1 MFLELSHFLVPLPVS
16 SSCYYR
22 DQDKLSETSTCFL
35 VPNLHSECPVFTVS
49 SYLTIC
55 NANSCFQLNAPAD
68 IPQETRTSEC
78 HWLKGCGTRLKA
90 AGTASGRCLPAFP
103 QSHHRWINLL
113 CSGEKADAEQ
123 CCSDCTVQAD
133 SPAQPWGCSQ
143 CSGKLGLFAACL
155 KCCHRIPPGSH

>member
-90 AGTASGRCLPAFP
+90 AALHLGDASQHFLRATTDGATCSALERKLMQSSAAVTALCRLPALP
-103 QSHHRWINLL
+103 SPGAAPSAQQS
-113 CSGEKADAEQ
+113 
-123 CCSDCTVQAD
+123 
-133 SPAQPWGCSQ
+133 WGCLLPASE
-143 CSGKLGLFAACL
+143 
-155 KCCHRIPPGSH
+155 CCHRIPPGSH